1 MARREELTD
10 EQWAIIAPLI
20 PEPPRRED
28 GRGRP
33 WKDSREVIN
42 GILWVLRSGARWED
56 LPERFPPYQTCH
68 RRFQQWV
75 GKGVLRSVLEALAE
89 DLRARGD
96 LDLSECFID
105 GMFVVAKKG
114 GSELGKTQRGKGTKL
129 MAVADGAGFP
139 IAVHTT
145 SASPHEVSLV
155 TDTLLETFVDEF
167 PERLIGD
174 KAYDSD
180 PLDKELATAGIKMIA
195 PHRGN
200 RKKPTTQDGRP
211 LRRYR
216 RRYKV
221 ERLFAWL
228 QNFRRLVVRD
238 EYHQENF
245 LGFVH
250 LGCILI
256 LLRCYL

>member
-33 WKDSREVIN
+33 WKDSREVMN

-75 GKGVLRSVLEALAE
+75 REGVLRSVLEALAE
-89 DLRARGD
+89 DLRARGE

-114 GSELGKTQRGKGTKL
+114 ARSRKNQAGQRYEAHGG
-129 MAVADGAGFP
+129 GRRRWF
-139 IAVHTT
+139 
-145 SASPHEVSLV
+145 SSRRS
-155 TDTLLETFVDEF
+155 
-167 PERLIGD
+167 PERL
-174 KAYDSD
+174 
-180 PLDKELATAGIKMIA
+180 
-195 PHRGN
+195 
-200 RKKPTTQDGRP
+200 
-211 LRRYR
+211 LRRMKSPLSQTLSSKASSR
-216 RRYKV
+216 SSRS
-221 ERLFAWL
+221 
-228 QNFRRLVVRD
+228 D
-238 EYHQENF
+238 
-245 LGFVH
+245 
-250 LGCILI
+250 
-256 LLRCYL
+256 